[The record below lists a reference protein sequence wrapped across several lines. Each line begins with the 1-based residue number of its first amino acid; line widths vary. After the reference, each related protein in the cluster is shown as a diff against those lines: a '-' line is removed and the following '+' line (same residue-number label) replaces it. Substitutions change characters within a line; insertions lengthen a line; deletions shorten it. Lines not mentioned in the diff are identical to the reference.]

1 MSDFDRFV
9 EFVRREGAGYNEPP
23 EAPGKAMW
31 GGVEARLTGA
41 DPVDKMAA
49 ATAIG
54 VSGAM
59 NKADH
64 EPLEARGY
72 NDPPSE
78 PREDMWERI
87 ETAWAVRESNGAP
100 NGEFGGRVAFGR
112 PAVGPWLER
121 HRVVGWVVGLA
132 AAASLVLG
140 IVLDRDAG
148 LAQPGETGI
157 APSGSTVVAEPG
169 TEVAVPPLALAE
181 ARPAPLGEVP
191 EPEPQVVVAS
201 VVPSA
206 SLVVE
211 PGTVAAQGESG
222 EFVERVAEDTPS
234 ERSVVLPSPVRS
246 RQDYTTTR
254 HLDRTATL
262 LTAFRID
269 QRSPASEQDLAI
281 WARGLLVD
289 TRMHLDM
296 PVNRSPLERAL
307 LQDLE
312 LVLLQ
317 ISRLGPGAPDFEWQL
332 ARESMEW
339 KGTLMRV
346 RAASAEGE
354 T

>member
-9 EFVRREGAGYNEPP
+9 EFVRREGAGYNESP
-23 EAPGKAMW
+23 EAPGKAIW
-31 GGVEARLTGA
+31 GGVEAHLTGA

-64 EPLEARGY
+64 EPLDARGY

-87 ETAWAVRESNGAP
+87 ETAWAVRESNGAS
-100 NGEFGGRVAFGR
+100 GEFGGRVPFGR

-121 HRVVGWVVGLA
+121 HRVAGWVVGLA

-148 LAQPGETGI
+148 PAQPGETGI
-157 APSGSTVVAEPG
+157 GPSGSTVVAEPG
-169 TEVAVPPLALAE
+169 TEVAVPPLAE

-191 EPEPQVVVAS
+191 EPEAQVV
-201 VVPSA
+201 
-206 SLVVE
+206 
-211 PGTVAAQGESG
+211 VAAQGESG

-234 ERSVVLPSPVRS
+234 ERPVVLPSPVRS

-254 HLDRTATL
+254 HLDRAATL

-269 QRSPASEQDLAI
+269 QRSPASEQDLAT

-296 PVNRSPLERAL
+296 PVNQSPLERAL

>member
-23 EAPGKAMW
+23 EVPGEAMW
-31 GGVEARLTGA
+31 VGVEANLTGA
-41 DPVDKMAA
+41 EPVGEMAA
-49 ATAIG
+49 ATEIA

-59 NKADH
+59 NRADH
-64 EPLEARGY
+64 EPLDARGY

-87 ETAWAVRESNGAP
+87 ETAWAVRESNGAS
-100 NGEFGGRVAFGR
+100 GEFGGRVPFGR

-121 HRVVGWVVGLA
+121 HRVAGWVVGLA

-140 IVLDRDAG
+140 IVLGRDAG
-148 LAQPGETGI
+148 PAQPGETGL
-157 APSGSTVVAEPG
+157 AASGSTVVAEPG
-169 TEVAVPPLALAE
+169 TEVAVPPVAE
-181 ARPAPLGEVP
+181 AQPAPLGEVP

-201 VVPSA
+201 VVPLA
-206 SLVVE
+206 GPVVE
-211 PGTVAAQGESG
+211 PRATAVPGTTSES
-222 EFVERVAEDTPS
+222 VERVAEDIPS
-234 ERSVVLPSPVRS
+234 ERPVYLPSRFRVQR
-246 RQDYTTTR
+246 DHATTR
-254 HLDRTATL
+254 HLDRAAML

-269 QRSPASEQDLAI
+269 QRSPASEEDLAT

-296 PVNRSPLERAL
+296 PVNQSPLERAL

>member
-9 EFVRREGAGYNEPP
+9 EFVRRKGMGYNSPP
-23 EAPGKAMW
+23 EAPGEAMW
-31 GGVEARLTGA
+31 GGVEAGLTGA
-41 DPVDKMAA
+41 EPVGEMAP
-49 ATAIG
+49 ATAMG
-54 VSGAM
+54 ALGAM
-59 NKADH
+59 IRADD
-64 EPLEARGY
+64 EPLDARGY

-87 ETAWAVRESNGAP
+87 ETAWAVRESNGAS
-100 NGEFGGRVAFGR
+100 GEFGGRVPFGR

-121 HRVVGWVVGLA
+121 HRVAGWVVGLA

-140 IVLDRDAG
+140 IVLGRDAG
-148 LAQPGETGI
+148 PAQPGETGL
-157 APSGSTVVAEPG
+157 AASGSTVVAEPG
-169 TEVAVPPLALAE
+169 TEATVPPVAE
-181 ARPAPLGEVP
+181 AQPAPLGEVP

-201 VVPSA
+201 VVPLA
-206 SLVVE
+206 GPVVE
-211 PGTVAAQGESG
+211 PRATAVPGTTSES
-222 EFVERVAEDTPS
+222 VERVAEDIPS
-234 ERSVVLPSPVRS
+234 ERPVYLPSRFRVQR
-246 RQDYTTTR
+246 DHATTR
-254 HLDRTATL
+254 HLDRAAML

-269 QRSPASEQDLAI
+269 QRSPASEEDLAT

-296 PVNRSPLERAL
+296 PVNQSPLERAL